1 MPDPGTFD
9 QALAELEA
17 LPPAE
22 QEAVLARLDTDE
34 RRHLERFRSGP
45 AEARIIHQP
54 PAPFAAYSPWLRT
67 LLEDVRSDATSARPA
82 DATRA
87 TLMELGTPPAA
98 ASPVLPVSQRDRPGA
113 SLMQVAGGLL
123 RGRKG
128 QSA

>member
-22 QEAVLARLDTDE
+22 QQAVLARLDADE
-34 RRHLERFRSGP
+34 RRHLERFRSGA
-45 AEARIIHQP
+45 AEAEIIHQP
-54 PAPFAAYSPWLRT
+54 PPPFAAYSPWLRA
-67 LLEDVRSDATSARPA
+67 LLEDACSDTPPGRLA

-87 TLMELGTPPAA
+87 ALMELGTPPAA
-98 ASPVLPVSQRDRPGA
+98 APPVLPAGQRDRPGA

-123 RGRKG
+123 RGREG